1 MTNKVHLLING
12 YPVEAPAGTTVL
24 EAAQGAGIEI
34 PTLCHHADLTPT
46 GACRLCVVEVEGL
59 GDPVTACTLP
69 VAEGQVIHTES
80 EAVVALRRSVLR
92 LLLKHHP
99 NECITCEGNGACELQ
114 RWVYR
119 YDVPLPEPA
128 FERPRYS
135 RDADPNPVV
144 LVDLNKCILCGRCV
158 RACAEIQCCDVW
170 TFAQRGYETR
180 LVAGGGHT
188 MIEAGCESCGIC
200 VAYCP
205 VGALFDRPSV
215 GWGRAA
221 EQRRV
226 RTTCTYCGVG
236 CQLDLHVST
245 RTGKITRVTSAEDA
259 PVNGLALCV
268 KGRYGYDFVHSEERL
283 TRPLIR
289 EGWKLEA
296 GNWKLE
302 AGSSKLEAG
311 SSKLD
316 DEIRN
321 TEYGIGNGRFREAT
335 WDEALSLVAQQ
346 LAYHRDTHGPDSV
359 GYLSSAK
366 CTNEENYLMQKLARA
381 AGKTNNVDHCAR
393 LCHAST
399 VAGLATTLGSGA
411 MTNSIADATGEAAL
425 YLVTGSNTTEQHP
438 VIGIR
443 MRRRVREEG
452 IPLIVADP
460 RRIDLTRLP
469 GCLHLQQRPGTD
481 VALFNGIMHEILAQG
496 WEDRA
501 YIEARTEGFEAFEE
515 VVMQYPPERAAEI
528 SSVPA
533 EKIREAARLLHE
545 HRPAAVFW
553 AMGIT
558 QHITGTRNV
567 MTLANLQMLLGNIG
581 VPGGGVNPLRG
592 QNNVQ
597 GACDL
602 GTLVNVYPGYQKV
615 VDPEVRAKFE
625 AGWGVEGLP
634 EHPGLT
640 VVELMQGAEAGD
652 VRALYV
658 MAEDPMTSDPDL
670 NHVRRALEAADFLV
684 VQDIFFTET
693 ARFADVILP
702 GACFAEKE
710 GTYTNTERRVQRV
723 HKAVEPPG
731 EARPDWEILC
741 EVGKRM
747 GLPMDYASPAEVM
760 DELAA
765 LTPIYEGI
773 SYARLDAGE
782 QLQWPVR
789 GPDHPGTPILHVG
802 TFARGKGLFTA
813 NPHLEPEEH
822 PDADYPFTMTTGRTL
837 YHWHGGEMTRRSSN
851 LMALYPEPWIELHP
865 DDGRRL
871 GIAHGD
877 RVRVSSRRGEFE
889 ARAWLTDR
897 VAPGLIFGTFHFPA
911 GNVNW
916 ATGAFLDPQ
925 AKIPEYKVSAVRVE
939 GIE

>member
-1 MTNKVHLLING
+1 MEHMIKLTINSVA
-12 YPVEAPAGTTVL
+12 VEAPAGATVL
-24 EAAQGAGIEI
+24 EAAQQVGIKI
-34 PTLCHHADLTPT
+34 PTLCHHPDLTPT
-46 GACRLCVVEVEGL
+46 GACRLCVVQVEGM
-59 GDPVTACTLP
+59 DEPTTACTLP
-69 VAEGQVIHTES
+69 VAEGQVIRTET
-80 EAVVALRRSVLR
+80 EDLVELRRSMLTM
-92 LLLKHHP
+92 LLKHHP
-99 NECITCEGNGACELQ
+99 NDCMTCEGNGDCELQ
-114 RWVYR
+114 CLAYT
-119 YDVPLPEPA
+119 YDVRAPEPA
-128 FERPRYS
+128 FEEPRYPE
-135 RDADPNPVV
+135 DADPNPVV
-144 LVDLNKCILCGRCV
+144 LVDLNKCILCSRCV
-158 RACAEIQCCDVW
+158 RACEEIQGCDVW
-170 TFAQRGYETR
+170 GFAERGYETH
-180 LVAGGGHT
+180 LVAGANQT

-215 GWGRAA
+215 GWGRLT
-221 EQRRV
+221 EQRQV

-236 CQLDLHVST
+236 CQLDLNINTH
-245 RTGKITRVTSAEDA
+245 TGKITRVTASEDA

-283 TRPLIR
+283 TTPLIR
-289 EGWKLEA
+289 KGWMLDAGYWKLDA
-296 GNWKLE
+296 
-302 AGSSKLEAG
+302 ASSMREPDITQHAT
-311 SSKLD
+311 
-316 DEIRN
+316 RN
-321 TEYGIGNGRFREAT
+321 THFREAT
-335 WDEALSLVAQQ
+335 WDEALSLVAQR
-346 LAYHRDTHGPDSV
+346 LTHHRDTHGPDSV

-381 AGKTNNVDHCAR
+381 VGKTNNVDHCAR

-411 MTNSIADATGEAAL
+411 MTNSIADATGDAAL

-438 VIGIR
+438 VIGIK

-452 IPLIVADP
+452 VPLIVADP
-460 RRIDLTRLP
+460 RRIDLTQLP

-481 VALFNGIMHEILAQG
+481 VALFNGIMHEILTQG
-496 WEDRA
+496 WEDRTH
-501 YIEARTEGFEAFEE
+501 IEARTEGFEAFQE

-545 HRPAAVFW
+545 HKPAAVFW

-567 MTLANLQMLLGNIG
+567 MTLANLQMLLGNLG

-602 GTLVNVYPGYQKV
+602 GALVNVYPGYQKV
-615 VDPEVRAKFE
+615 ADTAVRAKFE
-625 AGWGVEGLP
+625 AGWGVQRLP
-634 EHPGLT
+634 ESPGLT
-640 VVELMQGAEAGD
+640 VVELMQAAEAGD

-670 NHVRRALEAADFLV
+670 NHVRRALETVDFLV

-710 GTYTNTERRVQRV
+710 GTYTNTERRIQRV
-723 HKAVEPPG
+723 RKAVEPPG
-731 EARPDWEILC
+731 VARPDWEILC
-741 EVGKRM
+741 DLAARM
-747 GLPMDYASPAEVM
+747 GYPMAYASPAEVM

-765 LTPIYEGI
+765 LTPIYAGVRFD
-773 SYARLDAGE
+773 RLDAGE

-789 GPDHPGTPILHVG
+789 GVDHAGTPILHVG
-802 TFARGKGLFTA
+802 EFARGKGLFTA
-813 NPHLEPEEH
+813 NAHLEPEEQ

-837 YHWHGGEMTRRSSN
+837 YHWHGGEMTRRSTN

-871 GIAHGD
+871 EIVHGD
-877 RVRVSSRRGEFE
+877 RVRVASRRGEFE

-897 VAPGLIFGTFHFPA
+897 VAPGLIFGTFHFPE

-939 GIE
+939 KV

>member
-1 MTNKVHLLING
+1 MKPLINLTINDV
-12 YPVEAPAGTTVL
+12 PVQAPANATVL
-24 EAAQGAGIEI
+24 EAAQQAGIEI
-34 PTLCHHADLTPT
+34 PTLCHHPDLTPT
-46 GACRLCVVEVEGL
+46 GACRLCMVEVEGMRE
-59 GDPVTACTLP
+59 PTTACTLP
-69 VAEGQVIHTES
+69 VAEGQVVHTET
-80 EAVVALRRSVLR
+80 EEIIALRRSMLTM
-92 LLLKHHP
+92 LLKHHP
-99 NECITCEGNGACELQ
+99 NDCMTCEGNGDCELQ
-114 RWVYR
+114 RLAYA
-119 YDVPLPEPA
+119 YDVRAPEPA
-128 FERPRYS
+128 FAEPRYPP
-135 RDADPNPVV
+135 DADPNPVV
-144 LVDLNKCILCGRCV
+144 LVDLNKCILCSRCV
-158 RACAEIQCCDVW
+158 RACEEIQGCDVW
-170 TFAQRGYETR
+170 GFAERGYETH
-180 LVAGGGHT
+180 LVAGNGQT

-215 GWGRAA
+215 GWGRIT

-236 CQLDLHVST
+236 CQLDLHVNT
-245 RTGKITRVTSAEDA
+245 HTGKITRVTSSEDA

-268 KGRYGYDFVHSEERL
+268 KGRYGYDFVHSDERL
-283 TRPLIR
+283 TTPLIR
-289 EGWKLEA
+289 KGWKM
-296 GNWKLE
+296 E
-302 AGSSKLEAG
+302 AGSWMLDAG
-311 SSKLD
+311 ISKLD
-316 DEIRN
+316 A
-321 TEYGIGNGRFREAT
+321 GFREAT

-346 LAYHRDTHGPDSV
+346 LTHHRDTHSPDSV

-381 AGKTNNVDHCAR
+381 VGKTNNVDHCAR

-411 MTNSIADATGEAAL
+411 MTNSIADATGDAAL
-425 YLVTGSNTTEQHP
+425 YFVTGSNTTEQHP
-438 VIGIR
+438 VIGIQ
-443 MRRRVREEG
+443 MRQRVRQEG
-452 IPLIVADP
+452 VPLIVADP
-460 RRIDLTRLP
+460 RRIGLTELP

-481 VALFNGIMHEILAQG
+481 VALFNGIMHEILTQG

-528 SSVPA
+528 SGVPA
-533 EKIREAARLLHE
+533 EKIREAARLLHA
-545 HRPAAVFW
+545 HKPAAVFW

-615 VDPEVRAKFE
+615 TDPDARAKFE

-634 EHPGLT
+634 EDPGLT

-670 NHVRRALEAADFLV
+670 NHVQRALETLDFLV

-710 GTYTNTERRVQRV
+710 GTYTNTERRIQRV
-723 HKAVEPPG
+723 RKAVEPPG
-731 EARPDWEILC
+731 AARPDWEILC
-741 EVGKRM
+741 DVAARM
-747 GLPMDYASPAEVM
+747 EYPMDYASPAEVM

-765 LTPIYEGI
+765 LTPIYAGVRFD
-773 SYARLDAGE
+773 RLDAGE

-789 GPDHPGTPILHVG
+789 SVEHAGTPILHVG
-802 TFARGKGLFTA
+802 EFARGKGLFTA
-813 NPHLEPEEH
+813 NAHLEPAEH
-822 PDADYPFTMTTGRTL
+822 PDAEYPFTMTTGRTL
-837 YHWHGGEMTRRSSN
+837 YHWHGGEITRRSTN

-871 GIAHGD
+871 EIAHGD
-877 RVRVSSRRGEFE
+877 KVRVASRRGEFE

-897 VAPGLIFGTFHFPA
+897 VAPGLIFGTFHFPE

-916 ATGAFLDPQ
+916 ATGAFLDPK
-925 AKIPEYKVSAVRVE
+925 AKIPEYKVSAVQVE
-939 GIE
+939 KVGQDSQN